1 MIASSGVL
9 AKAMKTKAK
18 LMIGIKMTM
27 MVIMIEEE
35 VDLVWGIVLKT
46 EIRIE
51 KIDIMNQ
58 IGIRIMILID
68 IIIENI
74 KEFIIKK
81 GMILEI

>member
-1 MIASSGVL
+1 
-9 AKAMKTKAK
+9 
-18 LMIGIKMTM
+18 MTM

-68 IIIENI
+68 IIIIVNI
-74 KEFIIKK
+74 KAYIIKK
-81 GMILEI
+81 EMILEI